1 MSSSNRNKRL
11 PGDEERTTS
20 RHGGSGGGSSSNN
33 NGGPSKRV
41 RFGAEEEVDDA
52 DLLEQR
58 KGRRGAVTV
67 VQYDGGEDSSE
78 DEDDDSP
85 KKKKISVEEI
95 LAEEAAEGLGPDGPE
110 DEDEADELF
119 ADPEEIARREAEKR
133 TRAAMKGKTKQTI
146 VEQVQAKRKGKKR
159 LAPGEFDKDEIEGED
174 LKLEDLDKEEYD
186 SDGNPKIE
194 AFNMKE
200 ELEEGGEIDASG
212 NFIRKLDPDRFHDSW
227 LEGLSRKEIEA
238 ARQAHDRKIRQQK
251 EEEREAARSAMT
263 ETDIYLEIANILT
276 PGESVLEALQR
287 LGGGA
292 KKKTSHAARG
302 GRKRFGSSSA
312 EAPTENSEEQARKK
326 QAIEK
331 LTDLCDKMMAMG
343 HFDIYEETYEQA
355 VRVLRRADVIDDDW
369 MIGTPILRPEERAAA
384 AAAAMLMEED
394 EDVPVRWEYRWANP
408 PEGQSA
414 EETFGPFSGVEMK
427 SWWDQGFFSQGIL
440 VRMVGD
446 TTFEPATTSTFS

>member
-11 PGDEERTTS
+11 PGDEERTAS
-20 RHGGSGGGSSSNN
+20 RHGGSSSN

-41 RFGAEEEVDDA
+41 RFGAEEEVDDT

-58 KGRRGAVTV
+58 KARRGAVTV
-67 VQYDGGEDSSE
+67 VKYDGGEDSSE
-78 DEDDDSP
+78 DEDENSP
-85 KKKKISVEEI
+85 KKKKISVEEM
-95 LAEEAAEGLGPDGPE
+95 LAEEAAEGLGE
-110 DEDEADELF
+110 DEPEDEADELF
-119 ADPEEIARREAEKR
+119 ADPEDLARREAEKR

-146 VEQVQAKRKGKKR
+146 VAQVQAKRKGKKK

-174 LKLEDLDKEEYD
+174 LNLEDLDDEEYD
-186 SDGNPKIE
+186 SEGNPKIE

-263 ETDIYLEIANILT
+263 ETDIYLELANILT
-276 PGESVLEALQR
+276 PGESVLEAIQR

-292 KKKTSHAARG
+292 KKRTSAANKG
-302 GRKRFGSSSA
+302 GRKKYGSSSSTA
-312 EAPTENSEEQARKK
+312 AASSEAPTEDSEEQAKRK

-343 HFDIYEETYEQA
+343 HFNIYEETYEQA
-355 VRVLRRADVIDDDW
+355 VRNLRRADIIDDDW
-369 MIGTPILRPEERAAA
+369 IIGTPVLRPEERAAA

-394 EDVPVRWEYRWANP
+394 EDMPVQWEYRWASP

-414 EETFGPFSGVEMK
+414 EETFGPFSAAEMK

-446 TTFEPATTSTFS
+446 TTFEPATASTFS